1 MNHIRSETPT
11 NSIDINVGTPAS
23 PSHTVEA
30 ATGHAGVRLNMAMA
44 RDAAQTVQHRTRS
57 PTPPRSLF
65 RSTTGKGVAFTQED
79 VNFLMRF
86 MAYRKCVC
94 LFNRDP
100 FLIFLPDLGVRLILL
115 ISGET

>member
-11 NSIDINVGTPAS
+11 NSIDINDNNIGAPAS
-23 PSHTVEA
+23 PSHAAEA
-30 ATGHAGVRLNMAMA
+30 ALGHAGVRLDMAMA

-79 VNFLMRF
+79 INFLMRF

-94 LFNRDP
+94 LF
-100 FLIFLPDLGVRLILL
+100 
-115 ISGET
+115 